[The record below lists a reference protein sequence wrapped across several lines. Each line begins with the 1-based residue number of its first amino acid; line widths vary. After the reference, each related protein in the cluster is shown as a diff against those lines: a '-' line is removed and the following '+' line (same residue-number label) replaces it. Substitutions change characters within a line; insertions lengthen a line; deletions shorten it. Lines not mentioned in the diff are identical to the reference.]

1 MRHNVLRDTT
11 AELLAETSK
20 DVKIDPILT
29 NLTEE
34 KLRYK
39 SGKIEDDARVDVS
52 ARNFWRFGD
61 KIFLDIRIFNP
72 IADTH
77 MKKSLKEAYEANEQ
91 ENERQYNDRILN
103 VEHGFFY
110 TTSV

>member
-11 AELLAETSK
+11 PELLAETSK
-20 DVKIDPILT
+20 YVKIEPILT
-29 NLTEE
+29 ELTGE

-39 SGKIEDDARVDVS
+39 TGKIEDDARVDVS

-61 KIFLDIRIFNP
+61 KIFLDIRIFNL

-77 MKKSLKEAYEANEQ
+77 MKKSLKKAYQANEQ
-91 ENERQYNDRILN
+91 EKKRQYNDRILN
-103 VEHGFFY
+103 VEHGFLLL
-110 TTSV
+110 

>member
-11 AELLAETSK
+11 ADLLKETSK
-20 DVKIDPILT
+20 DVNIEPILT
-29 NLTEE
+29 ELTGE

-77 MKKSLKEAYEANEQ
+77 TKKSLKEAYEANEQ
-91 ENERQYNDRILN
+91 EKKRQYNNRILN
-103 VEHGFFY
+103 VKHVFY
-110 TTSV
+110 TTNV